1 MRLFLNLDAMKR
13 LFAYKLTTL
22 VLVMVAIAS
31 VAARAQETVNGE
43 NAESAEEITNFDDV
57 FGEETSEQ
65 AINDAA
71 NASVNKNA
79 SDSQIGVTVLDEM
92 GVEGEGINES
102 APVDKK
108 TKAESVK
115 VMDAT
120 ELQGSSATIADA
132 TNRSSGVKIRQSGG
146 MGSESKINIRG
157 MEGKNV
163 KVLVDGVPVDN
174 GNGNFSVNDIPIDKI
189 DRIEIYKSYVPE
201 RFATDG
207 MGGVINIV
215 THDLPKSSIT
225 GSYSFGSFNTHKASL
240 DAKYVWVTDSAKS
253 RAIATGISAYYN
265 YSDNDYEFTT
275 PYMDTVVTRDHDRYY
290 SYNVLPFVSF
300 EKYFFDKATLGVI
313 YNAMD
318 KEIQSNAHR
327 IEEATAN
334 AQSYGVNLSLE
345 KANLFVKGLSMGLS
359 FSYAYGKEV
368 VVDTSHTYYYGW
380 GKDNARESK
389 AAFGEISLGGASHIE
404 RENQTVVAP
413 WNFDYAFTK
422 NHILTWSGLYRYES
436 QDPTDKRSVN
446 GQKLN
451 NAGFPGHSHS
461 VVSGLSLENNFWNE
475 RIQNVLGLK
484 GYYYVIEAEDD
495 GENRIQ
501 QLTDDYA
508 DNKDFGYSE
517 NLRVKLI
524 DQLSFI
530 DQLAV
535 KGGYQHSLR
544 FPTREEIF
552 GDGLYVVCAPNL
564 KPEKSDN
571 FTAGAELDL
580 RQIPL
585 LLKLHLEFNWFYML
599 MDDRIYWNNYVSIP
613 RPYYN
618 SVGTKTTGF
627 EIDAAVD
634 VNEYISLT
642 YNLTRQNPESREADM
657 AFGIAKG
664 LTVPNIPTFYMNFG
678 AEFHVGDL
686 LFRDDF
692 FKIYWLA
699 NYTGE
704 YYYSW
709 KVSKKQ
715 DRTIPSSF
723 SQDLGVEYSILA
735 NKLSWNFEVR
745 NFMDKLV
752 YDKYGE
758 SKPGR
763 TFATKIKFTL

>member
-1 MRLFLNLDAMKR
+1 MKH
-13 LFAYKLTTL
+13 LFAYKLITIVIIL
-22 VLVMVAIAS
+22 IAVAVVAS
-31 VAARAQETVNGE
+31 RAQEPIGANSSE
-43 NAESAEEITNFDDV
+43 PAEEVTNFDDI
-57 FGEETSEQ
+57 FAEESPENTNGSDKVNE
-65 AINDAA
+65 IA
-71 NASVNKNA
+71 N
-79 SDSQIGVTVLDEM
+79 DSQIGVTVLDEM
-92 GVEGEGINES
+92 GVDGEGINET

-215 THDLPKSSIT
+215 THDLPKSSVT

-240 DAKYVWVTDSAKS
+240 DAKYVWVVDSLKS
-253 RAIATGISAYYN
+253 RSIATGISAYFN

-275 PYMDTVVTRDHDRYY
+275 PYMDTTVTRDHDRYY
-290 SYNVLPFVSF
+290 SYNVLPYVSF
-300 EKYFFDKATLGVI
+300 ERFFFDRMTLGVI

-359 FSYAYGKEV
+359 LSYAFGKEA

-380 GKDNARESK
+380 SKENPRESK
-389 AAFGEISLGGASHIE
+389 KAYGEITMGGASHIE
-404 RENQTVVAP
+404 RKNQTFVAP
-413 WNFDYAFTK
+413 WNFDYAFTQ

-436 QDPTDKRSVN
+436 QKPTDKRSVK
-446 GQKLN
+446 GQRLN

-461 VVSGLSLENNFWNE
+461 LVSGLSLENNFWNE
-475 RIQNVLGLK
+475 RIQNVAGIK
-484 GYYYVIEAEDD
+484 GYYYIIEAGND

-501 QLTDDYA
+501 QLADDYA

-517 NLRVKLI
+517 NLRVKIL
-524 DQLSFI
+524 DQVAVV
-530 DQLAV
+530 DQFAV

-552 GDGLYVVCAPNL
+552 GDGMYVQCAPNL

-580 RQIPL
+580 REIPL

-599 MDDRIYWNNYVSIP
+599 MDDRIFWNNYAAIP

-634 VNEYISLT
+634 INEYVSLS
-642 YNLTRQNPESREADM
+642 YNLTKQDAESRETDL

-664 LTVPNIPTFYMNFG
+664 LTVPNIPTLYMNFG
-678 AEFHVGDL
+678 AEFHIGDL

-692 FKIYWLA
+692 FKLYWLA
-699 NYTGE
+699 NYTDE

-709 KVSKKQ
+709 KVSNKQ

-723 SQDLGVEYSILA
+723 SQDLGVEYSIFA

-745 NFMDKLV
+745 NFMDRLV

-763 TFATKIKFTL
+763 AFATKIKFTL

>member
-1 MRLFLNLDAMKR
+1 MKFGAY
-13 LFAYKLTTL
+13 FAFTVLTS
-22 VLVMVAIAS
+22 AAS
-31 VAARAQETVNGE
+31 VFAQIEDDV
-43 NAESAEEITNFDDV
+43 TNFDDI
-57 FGEETSEQ
+57 FAEEATTNES
-65 AINDAA
+65 AP
-71 NASVNKNA
+71 ASAPEKKA
-79 SDSQIGVTVLDEM
+79 DVTVLDEM
-92 GVEGEGINES
+92 GIEGEGIKES
-102 APVDKK
+102 QPVDKK

-132 TNRSSGVKIRQSGG
+132 TNRSSGVKVRQSGG

-174 GNGNFSVNDIPIDKI
+174 GNGSLSVNDIPIDKI
-189 DRIEIYKSYVPE
+189 DRIEVYKSYVPE

-215 THDLPKSSIT
+215 THNLPKSSVT

-240 DAKYVWVTDSAKS
+240 DAKYVWVIDSTKS
-253 RAIATGISAYYN
+253 RAVATGLSAYYN

-290 SYNVLPFVSF
+290 SYNVAPYLSF
-300 EKYFFDKATLGVI
+300 ERFFFDRITLGAG

-318 KEIQSNAHR
+318 KEIQSTAHR
-327 IEEATAN
+327 VEEATAN
-334 AQSYGVNLSLE
+334 AQSYGINFSLE
-345 KANLFVKGLSMGLS
+345 KANLFIKGLSMAVS
-359 FSYAYGKEV
+359 ANYAYGEESV
-368 VVDTSHTYYYGW
+368 IDTSHTYYYGW
-380 GKDNARESK
+380 GRDNFRESK
-389 AAFGEISLGGASHIE
+389 KAFGEISLGGASHIE
-404 RENQTVVAP
+404 RKNLTFTAP
-413 WNFDYAFTK
+413 WNFDYAFTPS
-422 NHILTWSGLYRYES
+422 HILTWSGLFRYES
-436 QDPTDKRSVN
+436 QDPKDMRMVK

-451 NAGFPGHSHS
+451 NAGFPGQSKS
-461 VVSGLSLENNFWNE
+461 VVTGLSLENNFWSE
-475 RIQNVLGLK
+475 RIQNVAGVK
-484 GYYYVIEAEDD
+484 GYYYAIEADDD

-501 QLTDDYA
+501 RLTDDKA

-517 NLRVKLI
+517 NLRVKII
-524 DQLSFI
+524 DQLSVVEDF
-530 DQLAV
+530 AV

-552 GDGLYVVCAPNL
+552 GDGMYVQCAPNL

-571 FTAGAELDL
+571 FTAGAELNL
-580 RQIPL
+580 YKIPL
-585 LLKLHLEFNWFYML
+585 LLKMHLEFNWFYLL
-599 MDDRIYWNNYVSIP
+599 MDDRIYWNSYAAVP

-627 EIDAAVD
+627 EVEASAD
-634 VNEYISLT
+634 VTEYVSLNF
-642 YNLTRQNPESREADM
+642 NLTKQDAESRETDL

-664 LTVPNIPTFYMNFG
+664 LTVPNTPTFYMNFG
-678 AEFHVGDL
+678 AEFHIGDL
-686 LFRDDF
+686 IFRDDF
-692 FKIYWLA
+692 FKLYWFA
-699 NYTGE
+699 NYTDE

-709 KVSKKQ
+709 KVSNKQ

-745 NFMDKLV
+745 NFMDRLV
-752 YDKYGE
+752 YDKYSE

-763 TFATKIKFTL
+763 AFATKIKFTL

>member
-1 MRLFLNLDAMKR
+1 MK
-13 LFAYKLTTL
+13 FGAYFVFTVLTS
-22 VLVMVAIAS
+22 AAS
-31 VAARAQETVNGE
+31 VFAQIEDDV
-43 NAESAEEITNFDDV
+43 TNFDDI
-57 FGEETSEQ
+57 FAEEATTNES
-65 AINDAA
+65 AP
-71 NASVNKNA
+71 ASAPEKKA
-79 SDSQIGVTVLDEM
+79 DVTVLDEM
-92 GVEGEGINES
+92 GIEGEGIKES
-102 APVDKK
+102 QPVDKK

-132 TNRSSGVKIRQSGG
+132 TNRSSGVKVRQSGG

-174 GNGNFSVNDIPIDKI
+174 GNGSLSVNDIPIDKI
-189 DRIEIYKSYVPE
+189 DRIEVYKSYVPE

-215 THDLPKSSIT
+215 THNLPKSSVT

-240 DAKYVWVTDSAKS
+240 DAKYVWVIDSAKS
-253 RAIATGISAYYN
+253 QSIATGLSAYYN

-290 SYNVLPFVSF
+290 SYNVAPYLSF
-300 EKYFFDKATLGVI
+300 ERFYFDRITLGAG

-318 KEIQSNAHR
+318 KEIQSTAHR
-327 IEEATAN
+327 VEEATAN

-345 KANLFVKGLSMGLS
+345 KANLFIKGLSMAVS
-359 FSYAYGKEV
+359 ANYAYGEESV
-368 VVDTSHTYYYGW
+368 IDTSHTYYYGW
-380 GKDNARESK
+380 GRDNIRESK
-389 AAFGEISLGGASHIE
+389 KASGEISLGGASHIE
-404 RENQTVVAP
+404 RKNQTFIAP
-413 WNFDYAFTK
+413 WNFDYAFTPS
-422 NHILTWSGLYRYES
+422 HILTWSGLFRYES
-436 QDPTDKRSVN
+436 QDPKDKRMVK

-451 NAGFPGHSHS
+451 NAGFPGQSKS
-461 VVSGLSLENNFWNE
+461 VVTGLSLENNFWSE
-475 RIQNVLGLK
+475 RIQNVAGVK
-484 GYYYVIEAEDD
+484 GYYYAIEADDD

-501 QLTDDYA
+501 RLTDDEA

-517 NLRVKLI
+517 NLRVKII
-524 DQLSFI
+524 DQLSVVEEF
-530 DQLAV
+530 AV

-552 GDGLYVVCAPNL
+552 GDGMYVQCAPNL

-571 FTAGAELDL
+571 FTAGAELNL
-580 RQIPL
+580 YKIPL
-585 LLKLHLEFNWFYML
+585 LLKMHLEFNWFYLL
-599 MDDRIYWNNYVSIP
+599 MDDRIYWNSYAAVP

-627 EIDAAVD
+627 EVEASAD
-634 VNEYISLT
+634 VTEYVSLNF
-642 YNLTRQNPESREADM
+642 NLTKQDAESRETDL

-664 LTVPNIPTFYMNFG
+664 LTVPNTPTFYMNFG
-678 AEFHVGDL
+678 AEFHIGDL
-686 LFRDDF
+686 IFRDDF
-692 FKIYWLA
+692 FKLYWFA
-699 NYTGE
+699 NYTDE

-709 KVSKKQ
+709 KVSNKQ

-745 NFMDKLV
+745 NFMDRLV

-763 TFATKIKFTL
+763 AFATKIKFTL

>member
-1 MRLFLNLDAMKR
+1 
-13 LFAYKLTTL
+13 
-22 VLVMVAIAS
+22 MVAIAS
-31 VAARAQETVNGE
+31 VASRAQEND
-43 NAESAEEITNFDDV
+43 EITNFDDV
-57 FGEETSEQ
+57 FAEETTENTATNEVADLPAEKSRSTQ
-65 AINDAA
+65 
-71 NASVNKNA
+71 
-79 SDSQIGVTVLDEM
+79 SDVTLLDEM
-92 GVEGEGINES
+92 GIEGEGINEA

-240 DAKYVWVTDSAKS
+240 DAKYVWVIDSLKS
-253 RAIATGISAYYN
+253 RSVATGISAYYN

-275 PYMDTVVTRDHDRYY
+275 PYMDTTVTRDHDRYY
-290 SYNVLPFVSF
+290 SYNVLPYVSF
-300 EKYFFDKATLGVI
+300 ERFFFDKLTLGVI

-318 KEIQSNAHR
+318 KEIQSKAHR
-327 IEEATAN
+327 IEEAAAN

-345 KANLFVKGLSMGLS
+345 KANLFLKGLSMGLS
-359 FSYAYGKEV
+359 LSYANGKEAI
-368 VVDTSHTYYYGW
+368 VDTSHTYYYGW
-380 GKDNARESK
+380 GKDNARENK
-389 AAFGEISLGGASHIE
+389 KAFGEITFGGASHIE

-413 WNFDYAFTK
+413 WNFDYVFIQ
-422 NHILTWSGLYRYES
+422 NHVLTWSGLYRYES
-436 QDPTDKRSVN
+436 QDPTDKRTVK

-475 RIQNVLGLK
+475 RIQNVAGIK
-484 GYYYVIEAEDD
+484 GYYYIIEAEND

-501 QLTDDYA
+501 QLADDYA
-508 DNKDFGYSE
+508 DNRDYGYSE
-517 NLRVKLI
+517 NLRVKII
-524 DQLSFI
+524 DQLSVVEEF
-530 DQLAV
+530 AV

-552 GDGLYVVCAPNL
+552 GDGMYVQCAPNL

-571 FTAGAELDL
+571 FTAGAELEL
-580 RQIPL
+580 RQLL
-585 LLKLHLEFNWFYML
+585 LLKLHLEFNWFYLL
-599 MDDRIYWNNYVSIP
+599 MDDRIYWNNYAAVP

-634 VNEYISLT
+634 VNEYISLS
-642 YNLTRQNPESREADM
+642 YNLTKQDAESRETDL

-664 LTVPNIPTFYMNFG
+664 LTVPNIPTLYMNFG
-678 AEFHVGDL
+678 AEFHMGDL

-692 FKIYWLA
+692 FKVYWLA
-699 NYTGE
+699 NYTDE

-709 KVSKKQ
+709 KVSNKQ

-745 NFMDKLV
+745 NFMDELV

-763 TFATKIKFTL
+763 AFATKIKFTL

>member
-1 MRLFLNLDAMKR
+1 LGPMKR
-13 LFAYKLTTL
+13 FFVYKLITIAIIL
-22 VLVMVAIAS
+22 IAIAA
-31 VAARAQETVNGE
+31 VATRAQESMGTNPGE
-43 NAESAEEITNFDDV
+43 NSEEVTNFDDI
-57 FGEETSEQ
+57 FAEESTENTAKNNAARNTAGE
-65 AINDAA
+65 IA
-71 NASVNKNA
+71 N
-79 SDSQIGVTVLDEM
+79 DSQIGVTVLDEM
-92 GVEGEGINES
+92 GIEGEGINES
-102 APVDKK
+102 QPVDKK

-132 TNRSSGVKIRQSGG
+132 TNRSSGVKVRQSGG

-174 GNGNFSVNDIPIDKI
+174 GNGSLSVNDIPIDKI
-189 DRIEIYKSYVPE
+189 DRIEVYKSYVPE

-215 THDLPKSSIT
+215 THNLPKSSVT

-240 DAKYVWVTDSAKS
+240 DAKYVWVIDSAKS
-253 RAIATGISAYYN
+253 RAVATGLSAYYN

-290 SYNVLPFVSF
+290 SYNVAPYLSF
-300 EKYFFDKATLGVI
+300 ERFYFDRITLGAG

-318 KEIQSNAHR
+318 KEIQSTAHR
-327 IEEATAN
+327 VEDATAN

-345 KANLFVKGLSMGLS
+345 KANLFIKGLSMAVS
-359 FSYAYGKEV
+359 ASYAYGEESV
-368 VVDTSHTYYYGW
+368 IDTSHTYYYGW
-380 GKDNARESK
+380 GRDNFRESK
-389 AAFGEISLGGASHIE
+389 KAFGEISLGGASHIE
-404 RENQTVVAP
+404 RKNQTFIAP
-413 WNFDYAFTK
+413 WNFDYAFTPS
-422 NHILTWSGLYRYES
+422 HILTWSGLFRYES
-436 QDPTDKRSVN
+436 QDPKDKRMVK

-451 NAGFPGHSHS
+451 NAGFPGQSKS
-461 VVSGLSLENNFWNE
+461 VVTGLSLENNFWSE
-475 RIQNVLGLK
+475 RIQNVAGVK
-484 GYYYVIEAEDD
+484 GYYYAIEADDD

-501 QLTDDYA
+501 RLTDDKA

-517 NLRVKLI
+517 NLRLKII
-524 DQLSFI
+524 DQLSVVEEF
-530 DQLAV
+530 AV

-552 GDGLYVVCAPNL
+552 GDGMYVQCAPNL

-571 FTAGAELDL
+571 FTAGTELNL
-580 RQIPL
+580 YKIPL
-585 LLKLHLEFNWFYML
+585 LLKMHLEFNWFYLL
-599 MDDRIYWNNYVSIP
+599 MDDRIYWNSYAAVP

-627 EIDAAVD
+627 EVETSAD
-634 VNEYISLT
+634 VTEYVSLNF
-642 YNLTRQNPESREADM
+642 NLTKQDAESRETDL

-664 LTVPNIPTFYMNFG
+664 LTVPNIPTLYMNFG
-678 AEFHVGDL
+678 AEFHIGDL

-692 FKIYWLA
+692 FKFYWLA
-699 NYTGE
+699 NYTDE

-709 KVSKKQ
+709 KVSNKQ

-735 NKLSWNFEVR
+735 NTLSWNFEVR
-745 NFMDKLV
+745 NFMDELV

-763 TFATKIKFTL
+763 AFATKIKFTL

>member
-1 MRLFLNLDAMKR
+1 MKH

-22 VLVMVAIAS
+22 VLVMVAMAS
-31 VAARAQETVNGE
+31 VASRAQEND
-43 NAESAEEITNFDDV
+43 EITNFDDV
-57 FGEETSEQ
+57 FAEKTTENTATNEVADLPAEKSRSTQ
-65 AINDAA
+65 
-71 NASVNKNA
+71 
-79 SDSQIGVTVLDEM
+79 SDVTLLDEM
-92 GVEGEGINES
+92 GIEGEGINEA

-240 DAKYVWVTDSAKS
+240 DAKYVWVIDSLKS
-253 RAIATGISAYYN
+253 RSVATGISAYYN

-275 PYMDTVVTRDHDRYY
+275 PYMDTTVTRDHDRYY
-290 SYNVLPFVSF
+290 SYNVLPYVSF
-300 EKYFFDKATLGVI
+300 ERFFFDKLTLGVI

-318 KEIQSNAHR
+318 KEIQSKAHR
-327 IEEATAN
+327 IEEAAAN

-345 KANLFVKGLSMGLS
+345 KANLFLKGLSMGLS
-359 FSYAYGKEV
+359 LSYANGKEAI
-368 VVDTSHTYYYGW
+368 VDTSHTYYYGW
-380 GKDNARESK
+380 GKDNARENK
-389 AAFGEISLGGASHIE
+389 KAFGEITFGGASHIE

-413 WNFDYAFTK
+413 WNFDYVFIQ

-436 QDPTDKRSVN
+436 QDPTDKRTVK

-475 RIQNVLGLK
+475 RIQNVAGIK
-484 GYYYVIEAEDD
+484 GYYYIIEAEND

-501 QLTDDYA
+501 QLADDYA
-508 DNKDFGYSE
+508 DNKDYGYSE
-517 NLRVKLI
+517 NLRVKII
-524 DQLSFI
+524 DQLSVVEEF
-530 DQLAV
+530 AV

-552 GDGLYVVCAPNL
+552 GDGMYVQCAPNL

-571 FTAGAELDL
+571 FTAGAELEL
-580 RQIPL
+580 RQLL
-585 LLKLHLEFNWFYML
+585 LLKLHLEFNWFYLL
-599 MDDRIYWNNYVSIP
+599 MDDRIYWNNYAAVP

-634 VNEYISLT
+634 VNEYISLS
-642 YNLTRQNPESREADM
+642 YNLTKQDAESRETDL

-664 LTVPNIPTFYMNFG
+664 LTVPNIPTLYMNFG
-678 AEFHVGDL
+678 AEFHMGDL

-692 FKIYWLA
+692 FKVYWLA
-699 NYTGE
+699 NYTDE

-709 KVSKKQ
+709 KVSNKQ

-745 NFMDKLV
+745 NFMDELV

-763 TFATKIKFTL
+763 AFATKIKFTL